1 MNMNI
6 VLNKKNFMGFLLLPT
21 ELQRLCLEFF
31 TLQDIVHF
39 DSSYSNRPK
48 LDELFKFYSS
58 YITNNHTYTSVESV
72 RWIIKKMP
80 RLKKYKLMIPYNL
93 RINLPT
99 LHYICDEFKVE
110 DIFSNI
116 LTKGQQNI
124 NEKDFKGM
132 TVLHHA
138 SSNGDLKK
146 VILLVNSNIN
156 IDTQDYNGCT
166 ALYYACLNRHYE
178 IILYLR
184 ETCRANIHIRAYDG
198 NCPLDL
204 INQAL
209 QYDKKFMNYYETHF
223 SNIVIGTFFI
233 WYYWWLYQILTN

>member
-1 MNMNI
+1 MNI
-6 VLNKKNFMGFLLLPT
+6 VLSKKNFMGFLLLPF
-21 ELQRLCLEFF
+21 ELQRLCMEFF

-39 DSSYSNRPK
+39 DSSYSNRQK
-48 LDELFKFYSS
+48 LAELFKFYSS
-58 YITNNHTYTSVESV
+58 YITNNHTYTSIESV

-99 LHYICDEFKVE
+99 LHYLFNQLEVD
-110 DIFSNI
+110 DILNNI

-138 SSNGDLKK
+138 SINGDLKK
-146 VILLVNSNIN
+146 VILLVNSKIN
-156 IDTQDYNGCT
+156 IDAQDYNGCT
-166 ALYYACLNRHYE
+166 ALYYACLYRHYD
-178 IILYLR
+178 IILYLK

-198 NCPLDL
+198 KCSYDL
-204 INQAL
+204 INQAFE
-209 QYDKKFMNYYETHF
+209 YDKKFMNYYETHF
-223 SNIVIGTFFI
+223 SNLVIGTFFI
-233 WYYWWLYQILTN
+233 WYYWWLYKILTN